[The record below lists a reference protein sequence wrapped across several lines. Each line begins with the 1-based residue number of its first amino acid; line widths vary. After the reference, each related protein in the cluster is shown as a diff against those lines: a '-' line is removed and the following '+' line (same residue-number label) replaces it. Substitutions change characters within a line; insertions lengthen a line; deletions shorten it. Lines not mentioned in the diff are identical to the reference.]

1 MKTEK
6 PTACVTGASSGIGA
20 EYARQLAA
28 KGYNLILV
36 ARRKQRL
43 DELGQQLKDRY
54 GIEVEALP
62 ADLSLEA
69 EIIQLADFL
78 KTVPNLEVLVNN
90 AGFGIPGAFYKTDI
104 DVSLTMLSVHVLA
117 TARLTQAII
126 PGMVE
131 RGIGYIINV
140 SSISAF
146 SAALGNP
153 MYSATKSFLTAFS
166 DALATELAKTGVK
179 VQAVCPG
186 MTRTEFHDSPGYARY
201 RDEKVIP
208 EFAWMSAEKV
218 VAGSLKSVLKGQV
231 IYIPGF
237 GNRFGA
243 FLGSLGLLRWWV
255 RMYLKLTGKH
265 PSEALEDY

>member
-1 MKTEK
+1 MDSNK
-6 PTACVTGASSGIGA
+6 PIACITGASSGIGA

-28 KGYNLILV
+28 KGYHLILV
-36 ARRKQRL
+36 ARRRQRL
-43 DELGQQLKDRY
+43 EELGQQIQGKY
-54 GIEVEALP
+54 GMEVEIFP
-62 ADLSLEA
+62 ADLSLES
-69 EIIQLADFL
+69 EIIRVEERL
-78 KTVPNLEVLVNN
+78 KQEANLEVLVNN
-90 AGFGIPGAFYKTDI
+90 AGFGIPGPFYKTEI
-104 DVSLTMLSVHVLA
+104 DSSLTMLSVHVLA
-117 TARLTQAII
+117 VVRLTRAIV

-153 MYSATKSFLTAFS
+153 MYSATKSFLNGFS
-166 DALATELAKTGVK
+166 DALATELMKTGVK

-186 MTRTEFHDSPGYARY
+186 MTRTEFHDSPGYARF

-208 EFAWMSAEKV
+208 AFAWMTAEKV
-218 VAGSLKSVLKGQV
+218 VAGSLKSLQKGQV

-237 GNRFGA
+237 GNRLAG

-255 RMYLKLTGKH
+255 RVYFWLTKKH
-265 PSEALEDY
+265 PSEYLEDN